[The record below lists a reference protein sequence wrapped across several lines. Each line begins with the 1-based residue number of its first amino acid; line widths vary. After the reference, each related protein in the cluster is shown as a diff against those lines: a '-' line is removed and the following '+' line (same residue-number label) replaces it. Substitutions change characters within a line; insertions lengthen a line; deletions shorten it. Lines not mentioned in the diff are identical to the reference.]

1 MLTSSS
7 EDVNVSMF
15 LSADEP
21 PSCSLPDSA
30 FSRRCHI
37 QGSAKTEASAQG
49 RGRAQAPRELQA
61 AETTLLQAVDHHGG
75 Y

>member
-7 EDVNVSMF
+7 DNVNVSMI

-21 PSCSLPDSA
+21 PSYSLRDSA
-30 FSRRCHI
+30 FSRRCHM
-37 QGSAKTEASAQG
+37 GSAKTEASAQG

-61 AETTLLQAVDHHGG
+61 AETSLLQAVDHHGG